1 MKEKNQVVPDEV
13 LSKEFLS
20 QFKTEADVSKFLKQ
34 LHAQVL
40 EKMLEGEMDA
50 HLGYEKNSVAG
61 NNSGIHATVAI
72 RRKSRPNMEKL
83 SFPYP
88 VTVMASLN

>member
-40 EKMLEGEMDA
+40 EKMLEGEMDNA
-50 HLGYEKNSVAG
+50 YFKLGLDYESIYAYV
-61 NNSGIHATVAI
+61 
-72 RRKSRPNMEKL
+72 
-83 SFPYP
+83 
-88 VTVMASLN
+88 